1 MKTDDL
7 VAALSTRIEPVNRRL
22 VNWTMGIALLA
33 AAVVALGLMLA
44 GLGIRAD
51 LMTARALTFLVL
63 KLAFAVGVVGVSSI
77 YLMRLTRPG
86 GERRTSSIRI
96 MMPFAAIVLLAAV
109 SLGLAPSSH
118 WDEMVMGDQ
127 WLECLLSIP
136 IIAIAPFAIIVAAM
150 RKAAPTSLER
160 TGAFAGL
167 IAGGV
172 SAMGYALHC
181 TDDSLPFIAI
191 WYGGTMLLCTLAG
204 AALGHGYYVGRG
216 APAAFTSA

>member
-22 VNWTMGIALLA
+22 VSWTMGSALLA

-51 LMTARALTFLVL
+51 LMTARGLTFLAL
-63 KLAFAVGVVGVSSI
+63 KLAFAIGAVGISST
-77 YLMRLTRPG
+77 YLMRLARPG

-96 MMPFAAIVLLAAV
+96 MMPFAAIVLLAAI
-109 SLGLAPSSH
+109 SLGRAPSSH

-136 IIAIAPFAIIVAAM
+136 IIAIVPFAIIVAAM
-150 RKAAPTSLER
+150 RKAPPTNLER
-160 TGAFAGL
+160 TGALTGL

-172 SAMGYALHC
+172 SAMGYALHR
-181 TDDSLPFIAI
+181 TDDSLPLIAI
-191 WYGGTMLLCTLAG
+191 WYGGTILLVTLPCAT
-204 AALGHGYYVGRG
+204 LWPRLVLCRID
-216 APAAFTSA
+216 

>member
-7 VAALSTRIEPVNRRL
+7 VAALSARIEPVSHRL
-22 VNWTMGIALLA
+22 VSWTMGIALLA
-33 AAVVALGLMLA
+33 AAVVTLGMMLA

-63 KLAFAVGVVGVSSI
+63 KLAFAVGVVGVSST
-77 YLMRLTRPG
+77 YLMRLARPG

-127 WLECLLSIP
+127 WLECLLSVP
-136 IIAIAPFAIIVAAM
+136 IIAIVPFTIIVAAM
-150 RKAAPTSLER
+150 RKAPPTNQER
-160 TGAFAGL
+160 TGALAGL

-191 WYGGTMLLCTLAG
+191 WYGGTIVLCTLAG
-204 AALGHGYYVGRG
+204 AALGPRLLRW
-216 APAAFTSA
+216 

>member
-22 VNWTMGIALLA
+22 VSWTMGIALLA

-51 LMTARALTFLVL
+51 ILTARALTFLAL
-63 KLAFAVGVVGVSSI
+63 KLAFAVGAVGISSI
-77 YLMRLTRPG
+77 YLVRLARPG

-96 MMPFAAIVLLAAV
+96 MMPFAAIVLLAAI

-136 IIAIAPFAIIVAAM
+136 IIAIVPFAIIVAAM
-150 RKAAPTSLER
+150 RKAAPTNLER
-160 TGAFAGL
+160 TGALAGL

-172 SAMGYALHC
+172 SAMSYALHC
-181 TDDSLPFIAI
+181 TDDSLPFVAV
-191 WYGGTMLLCTLAG
+191 WYGGTIALCTLAG
-204 AALGHGYYVGRG
+204 AALGPRLLRW
-216 APAAFTSA
+216 

>member
-22 VNWTMGIALLA
+22 VSWTMGSALLA

-51 LMTARALTFLVL
+51 LMTARGLTFLAL
-63 KLAFAVGVVGVSSI
+63 KLAFAIGAVGISST
-77 YLMRLTRPG
+77 YLMRLARPG

-96 MMPFAAIVLLAAV
+96 MMPFSAIVLLAAV

-118 WDEMVMGDQ
+118 WDAMVMGDQ

-136 IIAIAPFAIIVAAM
+136 VIAIVPFAIIVAAT
-150 RKAAPTSLER
+150 RNAAPTNLER
-160 TGAFAGL
+160 AGAFACL
-167 IAGGV
+167 IAGGL

-181 TDDSLPFIAI
+181 TDDSLPFIAV
-191 WYGGTMLLCTLAG
+191 WYGGTILLCTFAG
-204 AALGHGYYVGRG
+204 AALGARLLRW
-216 APAAFTSA
+216 

>member
-150 RKAAPTSLER
+150 RKAAPTNLQR
-160 TGAFAGL
+160 TGALTGL

-172 SAMGYALHC
+172 SAVGYALHC

-204 AALGHGYYVGRG
+204 AALGPRLLRW
-216 APAAFTSA
+216 